1 MQDFSKRTKTRSTPL
16 ISGSCSLMRNSLCR
30 VASVGARLPVRSQE
44 RVARGFFRAAVLEG
58 RAALCHRAHRCP
70 ERCWGLPSWPA
81 LPLDHLCCPPKAV
94 RPPAPSR
101 RTLAEQKIVGAGWS
115 WKNSFL
121 AESKFSSK
129 CQGGGGVKM
138 IHKFKHIF

>member
-16 ISGSCSLMRNSLCR
+16 ISGSCSPMRNSLCV
-30 VASVGARLPVRSQE
+30 VASVRVQLPVWSQE
-44 RVARGFFRAAVLEG
+44 RVSRGFFRAGTVEGWAVI
-58 RAALCHRAHRCP
+58 CHRAHCCL

-81 LPLDHLCCPPKAV
+81 LPLDHLCCVPKAV

-101 RTLAEQKIVGAGWS
+101 QTLARQKIVGAGWS